1 MSASSTPQPPTLAGS
16 KKAVDVDEVAREQGA
31 GTAPTRPRHLITLDA
46 RPTMIGYLGS
56 LLRARELTT
65 SIVRND
71 LWSRHS
77 TLVLGWVWNV
87 LDPLLMAAVYWAI
100 FGLILAGRR
109 PENFLAFVTVAM
121 FLFRFM
127 QDSMIG
133 GANTLHRS
141 VGMIRNVRFPRAVLP
156 LAEVLRNL
164 VTLYWQ
170 LPVVAII
177 VVATFG
183 QLRPGWVTFLGVLI
197 PLAGLFALG
206 GAMLFARIAAAFADI
221 TRFLPYVFR
230 IAFYASGVLF
240 PIDAFLTDHPLG
252 PWLPLNPFY
261 AFITLARHLTLR
273 PVAGTGALWIS
284 VLVWTLVLCGVGLR
298 AFIGGERH
306 YGRG

>member
-1 MSASSTPQPPTLAGS
+1 
-16 KKAVDVDEVAREQGA
+16 
-31 GTAPTRPRHLITLDA
+31 
-46 RPTMIGYLGS
+46 MIGYLGS

-71 LWSRHS
+71 LRSRHS

-87 LDPLLMAAVYWAI
+87 LDPLLMASVYWAI

-109 PENFLAFVTVAM
+109 PENFLAFLTVAM

-177 VVATFG
+177 VLATFG
-183 QLRPGWVTFLGVLI
+183 RLRPGWGMFLGVLI

-206 GAMLFARIAAAFADI
+206 GAMLFARIAAAFADV
-221 TRFLPYVFR
+221 TRFLPYAFR

-252 PWLPLNPFY
+252 PWLPINPFY
-261 AFITLARHLTLR
+261 SFVTLARHLTLR
-273 PVAGTGALWIS
+273 PIDDTGVLWTS

-298 AFIGGERH
+298 AFIGGEQR